1 MRIAV
6 TGASGFIGS
15 AACAALV
22 EAGHEVFGYGRRP
35 RPLHLVAQARYAR
48 WDINRCPLPDPPCVD
63 VVLHCAAEVDDWAPL
78 ALQRRTTVA
87 GTVAVLDTWPDAR
100 LVHVSS
106 ASVYPP
112 WREGVVSEH
121 DGPSRRHAGP
131 YSRAKAEAEAVVA
144 RRATGGREVLV
155 LRPHAV
161 YGPGDPTL
169 LPRLLAAV
177 RTTRGGRRVLMVP
190 GPASTLIHLTSL
202 DLLAHVCRVACESGA
217 TGTVNV
223 ADAGPLRL
231 GQALDAALVAATGS
245 APRRVHLPRV
255 LVRALAVVVEAA
267 ARLGRREQAPMLT
280 RYAVSHLAVS
290 RVLDLTR
297 LREELGIDPAATDLS
312 RVRSATS
319 PGAAAA
325 AVTVG
330 ADPVLADGAFTLT
343 RAPVRQH
350 SPCVPTGAFR

>member
-1 MRIAV
+1 MRVAV
-6 TGASGFIGS
+6 TGASGFVGS
-15 AACAALV
+15 AACTALV
-22 EAGHEVFGYGRRP
+22 AAGHEVFGYGRRP

-48 WDINRCPLPDPPCVD
+48 WDISRGPLLDPPCVD
-63 VVLHCAAEVDDWAPL
+63 VVLHCAAEMDDWAPL
-78 ALQRRTTVA
+78 ARQRRTTVV

-112 WREGVVSEH
+112 WRQGVVSEH
-121 DGPSRRHAGP
+121 DGPSRRHVGP

-144 RRATGGREVLV
+144 QRASRGAAVLV

-177 RTTRGGRRVLMVP
+177 RSTRSGRQVLVVP

-202 DLLAHVCRVACESGA
+202 DLLAHACRVACESGA

-231 GQALDAALVAATGS
+231 GQALDAVFVAATGS

-255 LVRALAVVVEAA
+255 LARALASVAEAA
-267 ARLGRREQAPMLT
+267 ARLRHREQAPVLT

-297 LREELGIDPAATDLS
+297 LREKLGIDPAATDLS
-312 RVRSATS
+312 RVRPAATPARTTASA
-319 PGAAAA
+319 G
-325 AVTVG
+325 
-330 ADPVLADGAFTLT
+330 PVLANGAFPFAQ
-343 RAPVRQH
+343 APVRQH
-350 SPCVPTGAFR
+350 SSRMPTGAWR